1 MATFQLLQE
10 HCLQHAEPVHQL
22 EPEHSGQ
29 ILNQNEDQQILIEIT
44 DQPLPGL
51 NPASVAQDAHGRQF
65 VVVYDVPTNEWFRP
79 AKVASKLS
87 TSWPIIVIRFNLLP

>member
-29 ILNQNEDQQILIEIT
+29 ILNHNEDQQILIEIT

-65 VVVYDVPTNEWFRP
+65 VVVYDVPTNE
-79 AKVASKLS
+79 
-87 TSWPIIVIRFNLLP
+87 